1 MTFSFNSNVPLS
13 SEAEFYL
20 SYPDEVLSVDD
31 GVYRDVEV
39 LSAKDGT
46 LGLKKIHVYSTDLKA
61 HRIDFRTK
69 INKTELITKYRNI
82 GLYVSIDD
90 PVFLTRDGR
99 PCTVDF
105 NDCTVTFKN
114 SSLIALSTEK
124 SSTGTVL
131 SAYIAEPI
139 HNEVVKTVLTQK

>member
-1 MTFSFNSNVPLS
+1 MTFSFNSNVLLS
-13 SEAEFYL
+13 SDAEFYL

-31 GVYRDVEV
+31 GVCRDVEV
-39 LSAKDGT
+39 LPAEDGT
-46 LGLKKIHVYSTDLKA
+46 LGLKKIHIYNTDLKT

-69 INKTELITKYRNI
+69 INKIELITKYRNI

-99 PCTVDF
+99 LCTVDF

-124 SSTGTVL
+124 SSTGTDL
-131 SAYIAEPI
+131 SAYIAEPMR
-139 HNEVVKTVLTQK
+139 NEVAKSVLTQN